1 MAGGT
6 PASGNYPSN
15 AWEGLARLG
24 LAEELVWA
32 LELLYG
38 GQPLESHCAKPF
50 DSLSTMERALTL
62 VEPAQP

>member
-1 MAGGT
+1 MVGGT

-24 LAEELVWA
+24 LAEELVGA
-32 LELLYG
+32 LELLCG
-38 GQPLESHCAKPF
+38 GQPLESRRAKPF
-50 DSLSTMERALTL
+50 DPLSTMERALAL